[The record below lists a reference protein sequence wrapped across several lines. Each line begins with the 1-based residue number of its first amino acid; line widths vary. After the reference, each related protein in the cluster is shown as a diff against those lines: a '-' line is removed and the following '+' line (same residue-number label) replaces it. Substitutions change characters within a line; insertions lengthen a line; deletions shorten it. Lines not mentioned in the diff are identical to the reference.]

1 MKLRVCYSL
10 EMTTEQFE
18 RLFRLAELAPIRRA
32 FKSSGIGDEPNLK

>member
-18 RLFRLAELAPIRRA
+18 RLYRLAELAPIDGR
-32 FKSSGIGDEPNLK
+32 SSHARSAMSRS